1 MARTS
6 EENLKRYIKTEL
18 DSIIPHMDEERRL
31 LEIHKKLNKRSNL
44 MKFRK
49 NKLAAAFTAMVV
61 ITVLGTVTAVAAGK
75 ITSLVSVSDNDKNVH
90 SIMELRELSKTQMK
104 ASPKLPDNF
113 TNGMAFVKGYIS
125 QVKGVDENN
134 NQVITYSETYAD
146 YGENPQVTLASY
158 VHQDGISE
166 GDQPGQKEVYQGVEL
181 NSVETQY
188 VFLPGEQEPSEE
200 DKKLEEEGKLM
211 ISYGSDQEERKL
223 FKSVSWSENGID
235 YLLFT
240 FENVELNSLTAMAK
254 EVIDTK

>member
-6 EENLKRYIKTEL
+6 EENLKRYIKKEL
-18 DSIIPHMDEERRL
+18 DSITPHMDDERRL

-49 NKLAAAFTAMVV
+49 NKLAAAFTAIVV

-75 ITSLVSVSDNDKNVH
+75 ITGLVSGRGKDVN
-90 SIMELRELSKTQMK
+90 SITELRELSKIQMK
-104 ASPKLPDNF
+104 VSPKIPDNF
-113 TNGMAFVKGYIS
+113 NNGMAFVKGDIS

-134 NQVITYSETYAD
+134 NQVITYSEAYAE
-146 YGENPQVTLASY
+146 YGENPQVTLSSHA
-158 VHQDGISE
+158 HLAEISE

-181 NSVETQY
+181 NSAETQY
-188 VFLPGEQEPSEE
+188 VFLPEGQEPSEE

-240 FENVELNSLTAMAK
+240 YENVELNSLKAMAK